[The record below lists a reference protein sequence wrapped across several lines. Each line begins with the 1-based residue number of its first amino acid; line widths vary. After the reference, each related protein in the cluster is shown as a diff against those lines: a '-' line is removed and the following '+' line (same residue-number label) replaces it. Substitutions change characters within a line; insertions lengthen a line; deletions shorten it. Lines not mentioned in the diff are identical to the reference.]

1 MIKYRVSE
9 QVQFDK
15 NVQCITQMLAYKE
28 LSYRILLLMGTI
40 KIHISSMTREEGAI
54 YFSYVYYFF

>member
-1 MIKYRVSE
+1 MIEYRVSE

-28 LSYRILLLMGTI
+28 LSYRL
-40 KIHISSMTREEGAI
+40 
-54 YFSYVYYFF
+54 